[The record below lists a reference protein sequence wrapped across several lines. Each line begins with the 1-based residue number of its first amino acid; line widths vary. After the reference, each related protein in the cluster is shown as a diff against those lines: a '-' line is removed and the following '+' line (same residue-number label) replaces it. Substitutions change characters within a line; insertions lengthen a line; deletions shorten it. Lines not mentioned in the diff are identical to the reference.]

1 MESSQG
7 LDAQERNK
15 LLSRQIEAL
24 TETLNK
30 LPWQLQT
37 DHNWRYYPSNNCN
50 QGGLPYQH
58 PSQGPSQE
66 EKPTNIE
73 ELLIQFMQETR
84 SHMKRTDATIKNLEV
99 QIGQLAELVAEKPTE
114 TFAVNAEMKPKEDC
128 KVIFTEREEKE
139 KKTEEDVRDEEG
151 EKKEERERNEEKA
164 QQWEKYSQVE
174 IQQENILQ
182 VNTPPHQLIVKEER
196 HGEHEKALSVIL
208 SLIATTSLAIMWKVL
223 PEYTSFMAT
232 LAKRRKCK
240 EDVFNVTFMP
250 P

>member
-1 MESSQG
+1 
-7 LDAQERNK
+7 
-15 LLSRQIEAL
+15 
-24 TETLNK
+24 
-30 LPWQLQT
+30 
-37 DHNWRYYPSNNCN
+37 
-50 QGGLPYQH
+50 
-58 PSQGPSQE
+58 
-66 EKPTNIE
+66 
-73 ELLIQFMQETR
+73 MQETR